1 MLFGGCQ
8 QRCKLR
14 MRADDSPAAF
24 HTRPP
29 HWSSRRKGRPSPCL
43 RPLSLTLVVT
53 ACFSSNSGAVRLCG
67 GRCLSLSVEQAA
79 LSNLENGGLLG
90 SHTIHR
96 QAVQAPHSYHATRLC
111 NVCVKKSRE
120 KPKAPANPRQAPY
133 SKVLCTEYSL
143 RVLVAVAI
151 PPGRGNSTATRGAAL
166 AGLTG
171 LLAVAS
177 VRQLTVASGAG
188 LCVSASTPHQR
199 GFASKEGSVTAS
211 WLLSSLRCV
220 DQCQP

>member
-96 QAVQAPHSYHATRLC
+96 RAVQAPHSYHATRLC

-151 PPGRGNSTATRGAAL
+151 PPGRGNSTAATRGAAL

-171 LLAVAS
+171 VVGCRKRQATNRGLGCGFMRFSINPAPARVCIKGRIGDGLMAV
-177 VRQLTVASGAG
+177 VV
-188 LCVSASTPHQR
+188 
-199 GFASKEGSVTAS
+199 
-211 WLLSSLRCV
+211 SSLR
-220 DQCQP
+220 